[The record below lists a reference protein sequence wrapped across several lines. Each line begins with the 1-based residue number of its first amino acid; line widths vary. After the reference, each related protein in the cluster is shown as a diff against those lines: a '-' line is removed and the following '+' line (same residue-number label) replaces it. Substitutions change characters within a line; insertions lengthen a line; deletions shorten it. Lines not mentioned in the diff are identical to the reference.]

1 MNGLE
6 KKYNLVIV
14 GAGLSGSVIA
24 ERASKEL
31 GLKVGIS
38 LCFISQQFLRIV
50 WGVGL
55 KLQMVIKSDVSSGH
69 GWAEKF
75 WPPGCIRSVQFLH
88 NHKIIRPPLLLG
100 RIPER

>member
-38 LCFISQQFLRIV
+38 LCFISQQFLRV
-50 WGVGL
+50 ACVGC
-55 KLQMVIKSDVSSGH
+55 
-69 GWAEKF
+69 WA
-75 WPPGCIRSVQFLH
+75 
-88 NHKIIRPPLLLG
+88 
-100 RIPER
+100 

>member
-31 GLKVGIS
+31 GLKVGKS
-38 LCFISQQFLRIV
+38 LHFISQQ
-50 WGVGL
+50 
-55 KLQMVIKSDVSSGH
+55 
-69 GWAEKF
+69 
-75 WPPGCIRSVQFLH
+75 
-88 NHKIIRPPLLLG
+88 
-100 RIPER
+100 

>member
-31 GLKVGIS
+31 GLKVGKS
-38 LCFISQQFLRIV
+38 LHFISQQFFRV
-50 WGVGL
+50 AWGVGL
-55 KLQMVIKSDVSSGH
+55 KLQIDK
-69 GWAEKF
+69 W
-75 WPPGCIRSVQFLH
+75 RSEVT
-88 NHKIIRPPLLLG
+88 
-100 RIPER
+100 

>member
-31 GLKVGIS
+31 GLKVGKS
-38 LCFISQQFLRIV
+38 LHFISQQFFRV
-50 WGVGL
+50 AWGVEL
-55 KLQMVIKSDVSSGH
+55 KLHSG
-69 GWAEKF
+69 
-75 WPPGCIRSVQFLH
+75 CNRSVQFPH

-100 RIPER
+100 RIAE

>member
-38 LCFISQQFLRIV
+38 LCFISQQFLQV
-50 WGVGL
+50 AWGVGL
-55 KLQMVIKSDVSSGH
+55 KSDVSSGH

-75 WPPGCIRSVQFLH
+75 WPPGCNRSVQFLH